1 MALSDVR
8 PQFVVSPL
16 LITRCAE
23 ECQKQGLRVGFPQ
36 TKRTWNCFNGVEI
49 IISGV
54 GQGWLWIPDLVLL
67 GCFNCPDLSQFL
79 GFFGVHMNTMIK
91 THVDCCLI

>member
-54 GQGWLWIPDLVLL
+54 GQGWLYVDTRPGGL
-67 GCFNCPDLSQFL
+67 GMLQLS
-79 GFFGVHMNTMIK
+79 
-91 THVDCCLI
+91 